1 MNLKYKAA
9 GAEAQFQ
16 PGSRGRVLR
25 NSLGI
30 VRVSDMNR
38 AESQALE
45 LAQASAIELYG
56 PNHRF
61 TAADIRK
68 LHRLWLGPIYPWAGS
83 YRSVNI
89 GKGGFQFAHAPR
101 IPKLMSELSRGLLRE
116 STPCRP
122 TSDSELAR
130 LLAQVHAEVV
140 LIHPFRDG
148 NGRVARLLALLMA
161 LQAGLPPLNFRVLS
175 GKGKREY
182 IAAIHASLSRDYGP
196 LTAIFERVIMHS
208 RKSAVS
214 SKSRIP

>member
-1 MNLKYKAA
+1 MNHKYKAA

-38 AESQALE
+38 AEFQALE
-45 LAQASAIELYG
+45 LAQEAAIELYG
-56 PNHRF
+56 PENRF
-61 TAADIRK
+61 TPAAD
-68 LHRLWLGPIYPWAGS
+68 
-83 YRSVNI
+83 
-89 GKGGFQFAHAPR
+89 
-101 IPKLMSELSRGLLRE
+101 SEI
-116 STPCRP
+116 
-122 TSDSELAR
+122 AR

-148 NGRVARLLALLMA
+148 NGRVAR
-161 LQAGLPPLNFRVLS
+161 R
-175 GKGKREY
+175 
-182 IAAIHASLSRDYGP
+182 HAP

-214 SKSRIP
+214 RRSRIP